1 MDKKYLSFLDKT
13 TENFVDVISDVILKN
28 KKQFEDAKTKEEMI
42 KTFNKLLQF
51 TKKSNDEPSLKGLT
65 NNGKPVLGKKS
76 NSKENKCSKPSL
88 ISLETYLDTYKNES
102 IICGFQSS
110 KGPNI
115 GKVCGATLCQ
125 ERIEFWKEKEGD
137 DIFKYRCSGCKLKTG
152 TIEKNLSKFGKTILP
167 DNSRPGYNVT
177 KQINLENDDQVLT
190 INMKN
195 EDNIPEGYNFIDS
208 DKFPGLV
215 IFEDSENDLKF
226 VGKVVDEEGN
236 TVKIKKSTLMEKNWE
251 KNLNTKLT
259 SLEKAFL
266 KNLSISFDES
276 ESLTKNKKTDSDSES
291 IAPLTNKK
299 TDSDSDS
306 ESVVPLTKKNNSDTE
321 D

>member
-28 KKQFEDAKTKEEMI
+28 KKQFEEAKTKEEMI

-51 TKKSNDEPSLKGLT
+51 TKKSNEEPSLKGLT
-65 NNGKPVLGKKS
+65 NNGKPVLGKKT

-88 ISLETYLDTYKNES
+88 LSLETYLDTYKNGT

-110 KGPNI
+110 KGDNV
-115 GKVCGATLCQ
+115 GKVCGAVLCQ
-125 ERIEFWKEKEGD
+125 ERLEFWKEKEGD
-137 DIFKYRCSGCKLKTG
+137 DIFKYRCSTCKLKTG
-152 TIEKNLSKFGKTILP
+152 TIEKNLSKLGKTILP
-167 DNSRPGYNVT
+167 DNSRPGYNIT
-177 KQINLENDDQVLT
+177 KKINLENDDQVLT
-190 INMKN
+190 ISMKN

-215 IFEDSENDLKF
+215 IFEDSENDLKCL
-226 VGKVVDEEGN
+226 GKVVDEEGN
-236 TVKIKKSTLMEKNWE
+236 PVKIKKNTLMEKNWE
-251 KNLNTKLT
+251 NNLNKKLT

-266 KNLSISFDES
+266 KNLNISFDEL
-276 ESLTKNKKTDSDSES
+276 ESTKNKETESDSES
-291 IAPLTNKK
+291 IVPLKNKK

-306 ESVVPLTKKNNSDTE
+306 ESVVPLKKNNNSESE